1 MFITLIIKILWL
13 LFISLI
19 YLLPLFSPA
28 EVEQTLQLGF
38 RIDYLL
44 HAGVFFLTGIV
55 FFLRSRKMGLW
66 LATFAVYSL
75 ALELAQKFLASRT
88 FNPLDFLAN
97 ILGLILAYFF
107 MKYLN
112 RRIYG

>member
-1 MFITLIIKILWL
+1 VEETLH
-13 LFISLI
+13 
-19 YLLPLFSPA
+19 
-28 EVEQTLQLGF
+28 LGF

-55 FFLRSRKMGLW
+55 FFFRSNKMGLW
-66 LATFAVYSL
+66 IALFSVYSL
-75 ALELAQKFLASRT
+75 ALELSQKFIASRT

-97 ILGLILAYFF
+97 ILGLILAYIFI
-107 MKYLN
+107 KYLN